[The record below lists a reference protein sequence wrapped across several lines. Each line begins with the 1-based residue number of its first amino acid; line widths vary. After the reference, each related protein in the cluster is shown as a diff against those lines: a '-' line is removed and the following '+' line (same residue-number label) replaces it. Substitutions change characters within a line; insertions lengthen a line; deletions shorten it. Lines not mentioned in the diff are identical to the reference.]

1 MIKQEMSNLEFIIN
15 SETLKEKLEIKPPGL
30 FNKKYV
36 VKEGSTFRVSCTFN
50 DENFIGT
57 NHLSWRNE
65 NNRKIDGESSSSVF
79 TIGLHEYGTKNKKL
93 SLVFTKIAKRD
104 AGIYKCVGSDS
115 SGRIYQRDI
124 EIIIVGK

>member
-1 MIKQEMSNLEFIIN
+1 MQKINLYIRLIY
-15 SETLKEKLEIKPPGL
+15 L
-30 FNKKYV
+30 F
-36 VKEGSTFRVSCTFN
+36 
-50 DENFIGT
+50 
-57 NHLSWRNE
+57 
-65 NNRKIDGESSSSVF
+65 SVF